1 MRMDITPY
9 VESLRRDLRAAAEA
23 GSDDVRAAAERL
35 TLALDPAMRLALM
48 DALSDAAAE
57 ISSELPSGSVD
68 VRLRDR
74 EPEFVVEV
82 PTMPVATPAA
92 PAPPPPE
99 PVEEDDGVVARITLR
114 IPESLKAKAEEAAAR
129 DGSSLN
135 TWLVN
140 TIRDATRERA
150 FSVDLDLSSIPFF
163 DEIQRG
169 SGRKAGRR
177 MTGWV

>member
-1 MRMDITPY
+1 MDITPY

-23 GSDDVRAAAERL
+23 GSDDIRAAAERL

-57 ISSELPSGSVD
+57 ISRELPSGSVD
-68 VRLRDR
+68 VRVRDR

-82 PTMPVATPAA
+82 PTMPMTPPEPPA
-92 PAPPPPE
+92 PPPPPE
-99 PVEEDDGVVARITLR
+99 PVEEEDGAVARITLR

-140 TIRDATRERA
+140 TIREATRERS
-150 FSVDLDLSSIPFF
+150 FKVDLDLSSIPFF

-169 SGRKAGRR
+169 RGGRGGRR